1 MGPVKRRAPAAG
13 CHDPFVMPRR
23 LPTCARTIFIFGAL
37 ATAGLFTID
46 YLALAFILPVLPTRE
61 AWVAAMNEAS

>member
-1 MGPVKRRAPAAG
+1 
-13 CHDPFVMPRR
+13 MPRR
-23 LPTCARTIFIFGAL
+23 SPTCARTIFIFGAL
-37 ATAGLFTID
+37 ATAGLFTIV